1 MLAIVK
7 KVSIISGRICTDKV
21 KKMGWA
27 ERRTVAKKATFLL
40 KRFFAIKKNSSRVAI
55 PRKSAKRW
63 PTVMVSPKILKTRA
77 LQKVNNRGCPREKRD
92 SRLPGKRLMWPAS
105 FMWNAAGTYTP
116 ISSQ

>member
-63 PTVMVSPKILKTRA
+63 PT
-77 LQKVNNRGCPREKRD
+77 
-92 SRLPGKRLMWPAS
+92 
-105 FMWNAAGTYTP
+105 AGTYTP
-116 ISSQ
+116 ISSQLYGMLTS